1 MNGLTICA
9 ANYLPFAKTLASSF
23 LKFHPESKFYLLLV
37 DGDVSEITIDLG
49 PKIIVIKPSDLDLD
63 PEVFMRMAIYYDV
76 TELSTALKPL
86 GLKYL
91 LDTGSEI
98 AVYLDPDIEVF
109 SGLVEIPKHLES
121 ANIALT
127 PHSLNG
133 FPTDELRPTARDI
146 MASGTFNLGFIAV
159 KNSEQSYEF
168 LTWWNE
174 KLIFDCISDVE
185 NNLFTDQRWIDFVP
199 SYYSFSVIREYG
211 YNVAYWNLHERE
223 ITKVDSGYYVNS
235 SPLRF
240 FHFSGYSPNKPWI
253 LSKHVADKPRV
264 VISSNSLLK
273 ELAENYGK
281 SAVGYGWDIK
291 SSLAYGYSKLSEQ
304 IILTSRIRKRYRQ
317 EVIEATK
324 GKCDFPPLAT
334 DSQESVLAWLNKQ
347 IPESGRLNVSLF
359 DVWKGQPDLQAA
371 FPLALGKDAKRLV
384 WWAHKYGIGEGKIN
398 ESTIKIYDT
407 PMQSARSSNEI
418 PLTKKLGVNVAGYFK
433 GEFGI
438 GQFGRLVA
446 QAAIASDL
454 SVTTILNDK
463 TESRQ
468 DESFSSTESSHYYQV
483 TVSTVNA
490 DLYPSWK
497 NELSADLVKNSKFV
511 GVWAWEIESFPK
523 EMHVA
528 FDDVDEIW
536 ANSSFARD
544 AIQPHTRKPVFV
556 FPCPIIAP
564 QISENLDRSAIGLG
578 ELDEF
583 NLFMFDYFSIFRR
596 KNPLDLIEAHILA
609 FPEGSG
615 PKLII
620 KTING
625 EGHASDQEQLRYAV
639 GTRNDII
646 IINSYM
652 SREQLH
658 SLLSE
663 CQTYISLHR
672 SEGYGLTLAEAMS
685 LGKPVI
691 ATAYSGNMD
700 FMKSRNSILVPFE
713 LVPVGQD
720 AFPYPE
726 DSRWAQP
733 DIKFAANA
741 MRELREDESL
751 RSRMGDQARI
761 DVAAEFTME
770 RAAEFTRIRVEY
782 LHKRHPIQ
790 KLSKLLRKKS
800 SKFRSRLRFLK

>member
-9 ANYLPFAKTLASSF
+9 ANYLPFAKTLANSF
-23 LKFHPESKFYLLLV
+23 LKCHPKSKFYLLLV
-37 DGDVSEITIDLG
+37 DGDVSEVTNNLG
-49 PKIIVIKPSDLDLD
+49 PEITVIKPSDLDLD
-63 PEVFMRMAIYYDV
+63 PDVFMRMAIYYDV

-98 AVYLDPDIEVF
+98 AIYLDPDIEVF
-109 SGLVEIPKHLES
+109 SELVEIPKHLES
-121 ANIALT
+121 ADIALT
-127 PHSLNG
+127 PHSLHG
-133 FPTDELRPTARDI
+133 FPDDELRPSARDI
-146 MASGTFNLGFIAV
+146 MASGTFNLGFIAI
-159 KNSEQSYEF
+159 KNSTQSYEF
-168 LTWWNE
+168 LSWWNE
-174 KLIFDCISDVE
+174 KLIFDCVSDVE

-223 ITKVDSGYYVNS
+223 ITKQNSEYYINS

-240 FHFSGYSPNKPWI
+240 FHFSGFSPNKPWI

-264 VISSNSLLK
+264 VISSNSCLK
-273 ELAENYGK
+273 ELTENYGK
-281 SAVGYGWDIK
+281 SAVDQGWDTK
-291 SSLAYGYSKLSEQ
+291 SSLEYGYLKLNEH
-304 IILTSRIRKRYRQ
+304 IVLTPRIRKRYRN

-324 GKCDFPPLAT
+324 GKCEFPPLAN
-334 DSQESVLAWLNKQ
+334 DSEESVLAWLNKQ
-347 IPESGRLNVSLF
+347 IPESGRLNVSLY

-371 FPLALGKDAKRLV
+371 FPLALGKEAKRLV
-384 WWAHKYGIGEGKIN
+384 WWAHKYGISEGKIN

-407 PMQSARSSNEI
+407 PMQTAKRSNEL

-433 GEFGI
+433 GEFGV

-446 QAAIASDL
+446 RAAIASGL
-454 SVTTILNDK
+454 PVTTLVNSR

-468 DESFSSTESSHYYQV
+468 DEEFELTDSKALYPV
-483 TVSTVNA
+483 TIGSINA
-490 DLYPSWK
+490 DQFALWLDEIPS
-497 NELSADLVKNSKFV
+497 EVIVHSKFV

-523 EMHVA
+523 NMHKA
-528 FDDVDEIW
+528 FDYVDEIW
-536 ANSSFARD
+536 AISSFVRD
-544 AIQPHTRKPVFV
+544 AIQPHTRKPVLV

-564 QISENLDRSAIGLG
+564 SISEKLDRGAIGIS
-578 ELDEF
+578 EQDEF

-609 FPEGSG
+609 FPDESG

-625 EGHASDQEQLRYAV
+625 QSHASQQEQLKYAV
-639 GTRNDII
+639 GTRSDII
-646 IINSYM
+646 IINNYM

-691 ATAYSGNMD
+691 ATGYSGNMD
-700 FMKSRNSILVPFE
+700 FMNEQNSFLVPYE
-713 LVPVGQD
+713 MVAVGAD
-720 AFPYPE
+720 AFPYDE

-733 DIKFAANA
+733 NIEFAAKA
-741 MRELREDESL
+741 MRELNGDAGL
-751 RSRMGDQARI
+751 RTRIGNQARI

-770 RAAEFTRIRVEY
+770 RAAEFTRSRVEF
-782 LHKRHPIQ
+782 LRKRNFFR
-790 KLSKLLRKKS
+790 KLLSVMPHR
-800 SKFRSRLRFLK
+800 

>member
-9 ANYLPFAKTLASSF
+9 ANYLPFAKTLANSF
-23 LKFHPESKFYLLLV
+23 LKFHPKSKFYLLLV
-37 DGDVSEITIDLG
+37 DGDASEVTNNLGPEIT
-49 PKIIVIKPSDLDLD
+49 VIKPSDLDLD
-63 PEVFMRMAIYYDV
+63 PDVFMRMAIYYDV

-98 AVYLDPDIEVF
+98 AIYLDPDIEVF
-109 SGLVEIPKHLES
+109 SELVEIPKHLES

-127 PHSLNG
+127 PHSLHG
-133 FPTDELRPTARDI
+133 FPDDELRPSARDI
-146 MASGTFNLGFIAV
+146 MASGTFNLGFIAI
-159 KNSEQSYEF
+159 KNSTQSYEF
-168 LTWWNE
+168 LSWWNE
-174 KLIFDCISDVE
+174 KLIFDCVSDVE

-223 ITKVDSGYYVNS
+223 ITKQDSEYYINS

-240 FHFSGYSPNKPWI
+240 FHFSGFSPNKPWI

-264 VISSNSLLK
+264 VISSNSCLK
-273 ELAENYGK
+273 ELTENYGK
-281 SAVGYGWDIK
+281 SAVDQGWDTK
-291 SSLAYGYSKLSEQ
+291 SSLEYGYSKLNEHLV
-304 IILTSRIRKRYRQ
+304 LTPRIRKRYRY

-324 GKCDFPPLAT
+324 GKCEFPPLAN
-334 DSQESVLAWLNKQ
+334 DSEESVLAWLNKQ
-347 IPESGRLNVSLF
+347 IPESGRLNVSLY

-371 FPLALGKDAKRLV
+371 FPLALGKEAKRLV
-384 WWAHKYGIGEGKIN
+384 WWAHKYGISEGKIN

-407 PMQSARSSNEI
+407 PMQTAKRSNEL
-418 PLTKKLGVNVAGYFK
+418 PLTTKLGVNVAGYFK
-433 GEFGI
+433 GEFGV

-446 QAAIASDL
+446 RTAMASGL
-454 SVTTILNDK
+454 PVTTLVNRR

-468 DESFSSTESSHYYQV
+468 DEEFELTDSKALYPV
-483 TVSTVNA
+483 TIGSINA
-490 DLYPSWK
+490 DQFALWLEEIPS
-497 NELSADLVKNSKFV
+497 EVIAHSKFV

-523 EMHVA
+523 HMHKA
-528 FDDVDEIW
+528 FDYVDEIW
-536 ANSSFARD
+536 AISSFVRN
-544 AIQPHTRKPVFV
+544 AIQPHTRKPVLV

-564 QISENLDRSAIGLG
+564 LISEKLDRGAIGIS
-578 ELDEF
+578 EQDEF

-609 FPEGSG
+609 FPDESG

-625 EGHASDQEQLRYAV
+625 QSHASQQEQLKYAV
-639 GTRNDII
+639 GTRSDII
-646 IINSYM
+646 IINNYM

-691 ATAYSGNMD
+691 ATGYSGNMD
-700 FMKSRNSILVPFE
+700 FMNEQNSFLVPYE
-713 LVPVGQD
+713 MVAVGAD
-720 AFPYPE
+720 AFPYDE

-733 DIKFAANA
+733 NIEFAAKA
-741 MRELREDESL
+741 MRELNGDAGL
-751 RSRMGDQARI
+751 RTRIGNQARI

-770 RAAEFTRIRVEY
+770 RAAEFTRSRVEF
-782 LHKRHPIQ
+782 
-790 KLSKLLRKKS
+790 LRKRNF
-800 SKFRSRLRFLK
+800 FRKIFSVIPRR

>member
-9 ANYLPFAKTLASSF
+9 ANYLPFAKTLADSF

-37 DGDVSEITIDLG
+37 DGDVPGITFDLG
-49 PKIIVIKPSDLDLD
+49 PDITLIKPSDLDLD

-98 AVYLDPDIEVF
+98 AIYLDPDIEVF

-127 PHSLNG
+127 PHSLHG
-133 FPTDELRPTARDI
+133 FPNDELRPTARDI

-159 KNSEQSYEF
+159 KNSQQSYEF
-168 LTWWNE
+168 LLWWNE
-174 KLIFDCISDVE
+174 NLIFDCISDVE
-185 NNLFTDQRWIDFVP
+185 KNLFTDQRWIDFVP

-223 ITKVDSGYYVNS
+223 ITKVGTGYFANT

-264 VISSNSLLK
+264 VISSNPLLK

-281 SAVGYGWDIK
+281 SAVEYGWGTN
-291 SSLAYGYSKLSEQ
+291 SSLTYGYSKLNEQ
-304 IILTSRIRKRYRQ
+304 ITLTAANRKRYRQ
-317 EVIEATK
+317 DVMEATK
-324 GKCDFPPLAT
+324 GNCEFPPHANDPHET
-334 DSQESVLAWLNKQ
+334 VLAWLNRQ

-371 FPLALGKDAKRLV
+371 FPFALGKDAKRFV
-384 WWAHKYGIGEGKIN
+384 WWAQKYGIGEEKIN
-398 ESTIKIYDT
+398 ELAIKIYDT
-407 PMQSARSSNEI
+407 PMQAAKSSNEL
-418 PLTKKLGVNVAGYFK
+418 PVAKKLGVNVAGYFK
-433 GEFGI
+433 GEFGV

-446 QAAIASDL
+446 RAAIASEL
-454 SVTTILNDK
+454 PVTTLVNRQ

-468 DESFSSTESSHYYQV
+468 DEEFELTDSKVLYPITIGSI
-483 TVSTVNA
+483 NA
-490 DLYPSWK
+490 DQFAPWLATLPTEVTDHSR
-497 NELSADLVKNSKFV
+497 FV

-523 EMHVA
+523 HLHTA
-528 FDDVDEIW
+528 FNYVDEIW
-536 ANSSFARD
+536 AISSFVRE
-544 AIQPHTRKPVFV
+544 AIQPHTRKPVLV

-564 QISENLDRSAIGLG
+564 SILEKLDRGAIGISEQ
-578 ELDEF
+578 DEF
-583 NLFMFDYFSIFRR
+583 NLFIFDYFSTFKR
-596 KNPLDLIEAHILA
+596 KNPLDLVEAHILA
-609 FPEGSG
+609 FPDESG

-625 EGHASDQEQLRYAV
+625 ESHASQQEQLRYAV
-639 GTRNDII
+639 GTRSDIV

-663 CQTYISLHR
+663 CQSYISLHR
-672 SEGYGLTLAEAMS
+672 SEGYGLTMAEAMS

-700 FMKSRNSILVPFE
+700 FMNESNAILVPYE
-713 LVPVGQD
+713 LVPVGDD
-720 AFPYPE
+720 AYPYPE

-733 DIKFAANA
+733 SIEFTAKS
-741 MRELREDESL
+741 MRELYVDSDL
-751 RSRMGDQARI
+751 RLRIGDQARI
-761 DVAAEFTME
+761 DVATEFTIDG
-770 RAAEFTRIRVEY
+770 AAEFIQSRIKNLRKRNY
-782 LHKRHPIQ
+782 LRKFIR
-790 KLSKLLRKKS
+790 KLSI
-800 SKFRSRLRFLK
+800 FRGK

>member
-9 ANYLPFAKTLASSF
+9 ANYLPFAKTLANSF

-37 DGDVSEITIDLG
+37 DGDVPGITIDLG
-49 PKIIVIKPSDLDLD
+49 PEITIIKPSDLNLD

-98 AVYLDPDIEVF
+98 AIYLDPDIEVF
-109 SGLVEIPKHLES
+109 SELVEIPKHLES

-127 PHSLNG
+127 PHSLHG
-133 FPTDELRPTARDI
+133 FPNDELRPTARDI

-235 SPLRF
+235 TALRF

-281 SAVGYGWDIK
+281 SAVEHGWDTK
-291 SSLAYGYSKLSEQ
+291 SSLAYGYSKLNEQ
-304 IILTSRIRKRYRQ
+304 IMLTPRIRKRYRH
-317 EVIEATK
+317 EVIEATR
-324 GKCDFPPLAT
+324 GKCEFPPLAN

-371 FPLALGKDAKRLV
+371 FPLALGKEAKRLV

-407 PMQSARSSNEI
+407 PMQATKSSSEL
-418 PLTKKLGVNVAGYFK
+418 PLSKKLGVNVAGYFK
-433 GEFGI
+433 GEFGV

-446 QAAIASDL
+446 QAAIASGL
-454 SVTTILNDK
+454 PVTTLVNRR

-468 DESFSSTESSHYYQV
+468 DEEFEL
-483 TVSTVNA
+483 TVSKILYPVTIGSINA
-490 DLYPSWK
+490 DQFALWLEEIPS
-497 NELSADLVKNSKFV
+497 EVRAHSKFV

-523 EMHVA
+523 HMHAA
-528 FDDVDEIW
+528 FDYVDEVW
-536 ANSSFARD
+536 AISSFVRD
-544 AIQPHTRKPVFV
+544 SIQPHTRKPVLV
-556 FPCPIIAP
+556 FPCPIISP
-564 QISENLDRSAIGLG
+564 SISEKLDRSAIGIS
-578 ELDEF
+578 EQDEF

-609 FPEGSG
+609 FPDESG

-625 EGHASDQEQLRYAV
+625 QSHASQQEQLRYAV
-639 GTRNDII
+639 GTRSDII

-652 SREQLH
+652 PREQLH

-672 SEGYGLTLAEAMS
+672 SEGYGLTLAEAMA

-691 ATAYSGNMD
+691 ATGYSGNMD
-700 FMKSRNSILVPFE
+700 FMKPENSILVPFE
-713 LVPVGQD
+713 LVPVGDD
-720 AFPYPE
+720 AFPYPQ

-733 DIKFAANA
+733 DIEYAANA
-741 MRELREDESL
+741 MRELSLDESL
-751 RSRMGDQARI
+751 RSRIGGQARL
-761 DVAAEFTME
+761 DVISEFTMD
-770 RAAEFTRIRVEY
+770 RAAEFTRVRVEY
-782 LHKRHPIQ
+782 LHRG
-790 KLSKLLRKKS
+790 SSFRKKARIV
-800 SKFRSRLRFLK
+800 KRILQATLPKKYL

>member
-9 ANYLPFAKTLASSF
+9 ANYLPFAKTLANSF
-23 LKFHPESKFYLLLV
+23 LTFHPESKFYLLLV
-37 DGDVSEITIDLG
+37 DGDVSELTIDLG
-49 PKIIVIKPSDLDLD
+49 PTITIIKPSDLDLD

-98 AVYLDPDIEVF
+98 AIYLDPDIEVF
-109 SGLVEIPKHLES
+109 SELVEIPKHLES

-127 PHSLNG
+127 PHSLHG
-133 FPTDELRPTARDI
+133 FPKDELRPSARDI

-168 LTWWNE
+168 LSWWNE

-199 SYYSFSVIREYG
+199 SYYSFSTIREYG

-223 ITKVDSGYYVNS
+223 ITKVGSEYYANT

-253 LSKHVADKPRV
+253 LSKHVANEPRV

-273 ELAENYGK
+273 ELTENYGK
-281 SAVGYGWDIK
+281 SAVTHGWDIK
-291 SSLAYGYSKLSEQ
+291 SSLSYGYSKLNEQ
-304 IILTSRIRKRYRQ
+304 IMLTPRIRKRYRQ
-317 EVIEATK
+317 EVIEATR
-324 GKCDFPPLAT
+324 GKSDFPPLAN
-334 DSQESVLAWLNKQ
+334 DSQESVLAWLNRQ

-371 FPLALGKDAKRLV
+371 FPLALGKEAKRLV
-384 WWAHKYGIGEGKIN
+384 WWAHKYGIAEGKIN
-398 ESTIKIYDT
+398 EAAIKIYDT
-407 PMQSARSSNEI
+407 PMQVAKSLNEQHLSNV
-418 PLTKKLGVNVAGYFK
+418 LGVNVAGYFK
-433 GEFGI
+433 GELGV

-446 QAAIASDL
+446 RAAMASGL
-454 SVTTILNDK
+454 PVTTLVNSR

-468 DESFSSTESSHYYQV
+468 DEEFEFMDSKDIYPV
-483 TVSTVNA
+483 TIGSINA
-490 DLYPSWK
+490 DQFALWLEEIPS
-497 NELSADLVKNSKFV
+497 EVQAHSKFV
-511 GVWAWEIESFPK
+511 GVWAWETETFPK
-523 EMHVA
+523 HMHTA
-528 FDDVDEIW
+528 FDYVDEIW
-536 ANSSFARD
+536 AISSFVRD
-544 AIQPHTRKPVFV
+544 AIQPHTRKPVLV

-564 QISENLDRSAIGLG
+564 LISEKLDRSAIGIT
-578 ELDEF
+578 EKDEF
-583 NLFMFDYFSIFRR
+583 NLFMFDYFSVFKR

-609 FPEGSG
+609 FPDGSG
-615 PKLII
+615 PKLVI

-625 EGHASDQEQLRYAV
+625 QIFASQQEQLRYAV
-639 GTRNDII
+639 GTRTDII
-646 IINSYM
+646 IINRYM

-658 SLLSE
+658 SLLNE

-691 ATAYSGNMD
+691 ATGYSGNMD
-700 FMKSRNSILVPFE
+700 FMNKSNSILVPYEMF
-713 LVPVGQD
+713 VVGED
-720 AFPYPE
+720 AFPYPD

-733 DIKFAANA
+733 NIEFAANA
-741 MRELREDESL
+741 MRQLNEDKSL
-751 RSRMGDQARI
+751 RSRLGDQARI

-770 RAAEFTRIRVEY
+770 RAAEFTKFRVEN
-782 LHKRHPIQ
+782 LHTKHFFQ
-790 KLSKLLRKKS
+790 KLFKLI
-800 SKFRSRLRFLK
+800 RLK

>member
-9 ANYLPFAKTLASSF
+9 ANYLPFAKTLANSF
-23 LKFHPESKFYLLLV
+23 LKFHPQSKFYLLLV
-37 DGDVSEITIDLG
+37 DGDVPGITIDL
-49 PKIIVIKPSDLDLD
+49 PLEIIIIKPSDLDLD

-91 LDTGSEI
+91 LDAGSEI
-98 AVYLDPDIEVF
+98 AIYLDPDIEVF
-109 SGLVEIPKHLES
+109 SGLIEIPKHLES
-121 ANIALT
+121 SDIALT
-127 PHSLNG
+127 PHSLHGIPN
-133 FPTDELRPTARDI
+133 DELRPTARDI

-168 LTWWNE
+168 LSWWNE

-235 SPLRF
+235 NPLRF

-273 ELAENYGK
+273 ELAEKYGK
-281 SAVGYGWDIK
+281 SAVAHGWNIK
-291 SSLAYGYSKLSEQ
+291 SSLAYGYSKLNEQ
-304 IILTSRIRKRYRQ
+304 ITLTPRIRKRYRN
-317 EVIEATK
+317 EVIEATR
-324 GKCDFPPLAT
+324 GKCDFPPLPN
-334 DSQESVLAWLNKQ
+334 DSQESILAWLNRQ

-359 DVWKGQPDLQAA
+359 DVWKGQPDLQDA

-398 ESTIKIYDT
+398 ESTIQIYDT
-407 PMQSARSSNEI
+407 PMHAVKSSNEL

-433 GEFGI
+433 GEFGV

-446 QAAIASDL
+446 RAAIASGIP
-454 SVTTILNDK
+454 VTTLVNRR

-468 DESFSSTESSHYYQV
+468 DEVFELTDSKVLYPV
-483 TVSTVNA
+483 TIGSINA
-490 DLYPSWK
+490 DQFALWLEEIPS
-497 NELSADLVKNSKFV
+497 EVKAHSKFV

-523 EMHVA
+523 HMHNA
-528 FDDVDEIW
+528 FEYVDEVW
-536 ANSSFARD
+536 AISSFVRD
-544 AIQPHTRKPVFV
+544 SIQPHTRKPVLV

-564 QISENLDRSAIGLG
+564 LISEKLDRSAIGIS
-578 ELDEF
+578 EHDEF

-609 FPEGSG
+609 FPDESG

-625 EGHASDQEQLRYAV
+625 QSHASQQEQLRYAV
-639 GTRNDII
+639 GTRTDII

-700 FMKSRNSILVPFE
+700 FMKPENSILVPFE
-713 LVPVGQD
+713 LVPVGAD

-733 DIKFAANA
+733 DIKFAATA
-741 MRELREDESL
+741 MRQLSVDGGLRARL
-751 RSRMGDQARI
+751 GDQACI
-761 DVAAEFTME
+761 DVAADFTME

-782 LHKRHPIQ
+782 LRKKHFFQ
-790 KLSKLLRKKS
+790 KLFKLIQR
-800 SKFRSRLRFLK
+800 R

>member
-9 ANYLPFAKTLASSF
+9 VNYLPFAKTLANSF
-23 LKFHPESKFYLLLV
+23 LRFHPESQFFLLLV
-37 DGDVSEITIDLG
+37 DGDVSEIAIELDPRIT
-49 PKIIVIKPSDLDLD
+49 VIKPSDLDLD

-86 GLKYL
+86 GVKYL

-109 SGLVEIPKHLES
+109 SQLVEIPKHLES

-127 PHSLNG
+127 PHSLHG
-133 FPTDELRPTARDI
+133 YPEDELRPSARDI

-159 KNSEQSYEF
+159 KSTQQTYEF
-168 LTWWNE
+168 LAWWNE
-174 KLIFDCISDVE
+174 KLVFDCISDVE

-199 SYYSFSVIREYG
+199 SYYCFSVIREYG
-211 YNVAYWNLHERE
+211 YNVAYWNLHERV
-223 ITKVDSGYYVNS
+223 ITKLDSHYYVNS
-235 SPLRF
+235 DPLRF
-240 FHFSGYSPNKPWI
+240 FHFSGYNPSKPWI

-273 ELAENYGK
+273 ELTENYGK
-281 SAVGYGWDIK
+281 SAIEHGWNTK
-291 SSLAYGYSKLSEQ
+291 SSLEYGYSKLNDE
-304 IILTSRIRKRYRQ
+304 IVLTPRIRNRYRN
-317 EVIEATK
+317 ELIEAIK
-324 GKCDFPPLAT
+324 GKNEFPPLAS
-334 DSQESVLAWLNKQ
+334 DSHELILAWLNRQ

-371 FPLALGKDAKRLV
+371 FPLALGNEAERFV

-398 ESTIKIYDT
+398 ESTIEIYDT
-407 PMQSARSSNEI
+407 PMQASKSTNDLS
-418 PLTKKLGVNVAGYFK
+418 LTKDLGVNVAGYFK
-433 GEFGI
+433 GEFGV

-446 QAAIASDL
+446 RSAIASGL
-454 SVTTILNDK
+454 PVTTLVNRR

-468 DESFSSTESSHYYQV
+468 DEEFELTDSKAIYPV
-483 TVSTVNA
+483 TIGSINA
-490 DLYPSWK
+490 DQFALWLEEVPS
-497 NELSADLVKNSKFV
+497 EVIAHSKFV

-523 EMHVA
+523 HMHTA
-528 FDDVDEIW
+528 FDYVDEIW
-536 ANSSFARD
+536 AISSFVRD
-544 AIQPHTRKPVFV
+544 AIQPHTKKPVLV
-556 FPCPIIAP
+556 FPCPIIP
-564 QISENLDRSAIGLG
+564 PSISEKLDRSAIGIT
-578 ELDEF
+578 EHDDF

-609 FPEGSG
+609 FPDESG
-615 PKLII
+615 PKLVI

-625 EGHASDQEQLRYAV
+625 QSHPSQQEQLRYAV
-639 GTRNDII
+639 GTRRDIK

-691 ATAYSGNMD
+691 TTGYSGNMD
-700 FMKSRNSILVPFE
+700 FMDEKNAILVPYD
-713 LVPVGQD
+713 LVAVGPD

-733 DIKFAANA
+733 NIEFAAKA
-741 MRELREDESL
+741 MRELYEDESL
-751 RSRMGDQARI
+751 RIRIGDQART
-761 DVAAEFTME
+761 DVASEFTME
-770 RAAEFTRIRVEY
+770 RAAAFTQSRVKE
-782 LHKRHPIQ
+782 
-790 KLSKLLRKKS
+790 LSKRS
-800 SKFRSRLRFLK
+800 FFRRLG

>member
-9 ANYLPFAKTLASSF
+9 ANYLPFAKTLANSF

-49 PKIIVIKPSDLDLD
+49 PKITLIKPSDLDLD
-63 PEVFMRMAIYYDV
+63 PEVFMRMVIYYDV

-98 AVYLDPDIEVF
+98 AIYLDPDIEVF
-109 SGLVEIPKHLES
+109 SELVEIPKHLES

-127 PHSLNG
+127 PHSLHG
-133 FPTDELRPTARDI
+133 FPNDELRPTARDI

-168 LTWWNE
+168 LSWWNE

-199 SYYSFSVIREYG
+199 SYYSFTIIREYG

-273 ELAENYGK
+273 ELAESYGK
-281 SAVGYGWDIK
+281 SAVEHGWDIK
-291 SSLAYGYSKLSEQ
+291 SSLAYGYSKFNEQ
-304 IILTSRIRKRYRQ
+304 IILTPRIRKRYRN
-317 EVIEATK
+317 EVIEATR
-324 GKCDFPPLAT
+324 GKVEFPPLVN

-347 IPESGRLNVSLF
+347 IPESGRLNVSLY
-359 DVWKGQPDLQAA
+359 DVWVGQPDLQAA
-371 FPLALGKDAKRLV
+371 FPLALGKEAKRLV

-398 ESTIKIYDT
+398 ESTIQIYDT
-407 PMQSARSSNEI
+407 PMQAVKSSNAL

-433 GEFGI
+433 GEFGV

-446 QAAIASDL
+446 RSAIASGL
-454 SVTTILNDK
+454 PVTTLVNSR
-463 TESRQ
+463 TASRQ
-468 DESFSSTESSHYYQV
+468 DEEFQLTDSKALYPV
-483 TVSTVNA
+483 TIGSINA
-490 DLYPSWK
+490 DQFALWLEEIPT
-497 NELSADLVKNSKFV
+497 EVKAHSKFV

-523 EMHVA
+523 HMHTA
-528 FDDVDEIW
+528 FDHVDEVW
-536 ANSSFARD
+536 AISSFVRD
-544 AIQPHTRKPVFV
+544 AIQPSTRKPVLV

-564 QISENLDRSAIGLG
+564 VISEKLDRSAIGIS
-578 ELDEF
+578 EHDEF

-609 FPEGSG
+609 FPKETG
-615 PKLII
+615 PKLVI

-625 EGHASDQEQLRYAV
+625 QSHASQQEQLRYAV
-639 GTRNDII
+639 GTRTDIK

-700 FMKSRNSILVPFE
+700 FMNERNSILVPYE
-713 LVPVGQD
+713 MVAVGND
-720 AFPYPE
+720 AFPYSE

-733 DIKFAANA
+733 NIEFAANA
-741 MRELREDESL
+741 MRELFENESL
-751 RSRMGDQARI
+751 RSRTGDQARI
-761 DVAAEFTME
+761 DVAAEFTIE

-782 LHKRHPIQ
+782 LHKRHLIQ
-790 KLSKLLRKKS
+790 NSIKLIRKWLRKK
-800 SKFRSRLRFLK
+800 

>member
-1 MNGLTICA
+1 M
-9 ANYLPFAKTLASSF
+9 
-23 LKFHPESKFYLLLV
+23 
-37 DGDVSEITIDLG
+37 
-49 PKIIVIKPSDLDLD
+49 
-63 PEVFMRMAIYYDV
+63 
-76 TELSTALKPL
+76 
-86 GLKYL
+86 
-91 LDTGSEI
+91 
-98 AVYLDPDIEVF
+98 
-109 SGLVEIPKHLES
+109 
-121 ANIALT
+121 LT
-127 PHSLNG
+127 P
-133 FPTDELRPTARDI
+133 
-146 MASGTFNLGFIAV
+146 
-159 KNSEQSYEF
+159 
-168 LTWWNE
+168 
-174 KLIFDCISDVE
+174 
-185 NNLFTDQRWIDFVP
+185 
-199 SYYSFSVIREYG
+199 
-211 YNVAYWNLHERE
+211 
-223 ITKVDSGYYVNS
+223 
-235 SPLRF
+235 
-240 FHFSGYSPNKPWI
+240 
-253 LSKHVADKPRV
+253 
-264 VISSNSLLK
+264 
-273 ELAENYGK
+273 
-281 SAVGYGWDIK
+281 
-291 SSLAYGYSKLSEQ
+291 
-304 IILTSRIRKRYRQ
+304 RIRKRYRN
-317 EVIEATK
+317 EVIDATR
-324 GKCDFPPLAT
+324 GKSEFPPLAN
-334 DSQESVLAWLNKQ
+334 DSPESVLAWLNKQ

-371 FPLALGKDAKRLV
+371 FPLALGKEAKRLV

-398 ESTIKIYDT
+398 ESTIKIYDK
-407 PMQSARSSNEI
+407 PMQAARSSNEI
-418 PLTKKLGVNVAGYFK
+418 PLSKKLGVNVAGYFN
-433 GEFGI
+433 GEFGV

-446 QAAIASDL
+446 RAAIASEL
-454 SVTTILNDK
+454 PVTTLVNRQ

-468 DESFSSTESSHYYQV
+468 DEEFESTDSKALYPV
-483 TVSTVNA
+483 TIGSINA
-490 DLYPSWK
+490 DQFALWLEEIPS
-497 NELSADLVKNSKFV
+497 EVRAHSKFV

-523 EMHVA
+523 HMHTS
-528 FDDVDEIW
+528 FDYVDEVW
-536 ANSSFARD
+536 AISSFVRD
-544 AIQPHTRKPVFV
+544 SIQPHTRKPVLV

-564 QISENLDRSAIGLG
+564 TISEKLDRSAIGIS
-578 ELDEF
+578 EQDEF
-583 NLFMFDYFSIFRR
+583 NLFMFDYFSIFKR

-609 FPEGSG
+609 FPDESG

-625 EGHASDQEQLRYAV
+625 QSHASQQEELRYAV

-700 FMKSRNSILVPFE
+700 FMKPHNSILVPFE

-733 DIKFAANA
+733 DIKFAAKA
-741 MRELREDESL
+741 MRELCEDESL

-790 KLSKLLRKKS
+790 KLSKHIRKKS
-800 SKFRSRLRFLK
+800 RKFSSRLRF

>member
-9 ANYLPFAKTLASSF
+9 ANYLPFAKTLANSF
-23 LKFHPESKFYLLLV
+23 LKFHPDSKFYLLLV

-49 PKIIVIKPSDLDLD
+49 PKTTIIKPSDLDLD

-98 AVYLDPDIEVF
+98 AIYLDPDIEVF
-109 SGLVEIPKHLES
+109 SELVEIPKHLQS

-127 PHSLNG
+127 PHSLHG
-133 FPTDELRPTARDI
+133 FPKDELRPTARDI

-159 KNSEQSYEF
+159 KNSDQSYEF
-168 LTWWNE
+168 LSWWNE

-199 SYYSFSVIREYG
+199 SYYSFSVIREYS
-211 YNVAYWNLHERE
+211 YNVAYWNLHERK
-223 ITKVDSGYYVNS
+223 ITKVDSEYYVNS

-273 ELAENYGK
+273 ELAENYGN
-281 SAVGYGWDIK
+281 SAVKHGWDIK
-291 SSLAYGYSKLSEQ
+291 SSLGYGYAKLNEQ
-304 IILTSRIRKRYRQ
+304 IMLTPRIRKRYRQ

-324 GKCDFPPLAT
+324 GKCDFPPLAN

-398 ESTIKIYDT
+398 ESTIKIYET
-407 PMQSARSSNEI
+407 PMQAAKSSNEL

-433 GEFGI
+433 GEFGV

-446 QAAIASDL
+446 RASIASGL
-454 SVTTILNDK
+454 PVTTLVNRR

-468 DESFSSTESSHYYQV
+468 DEEFEFTDSKAFYPV
-483 TVSTVNA
+483 TIGSINA
-490 DLYPSWK
+490 DQFALWLEEIPSK
-497 NELSADLVKNSKFV
+497 VKSHSKFV

-523 EMHVA
+523 HMHTA
-528 FDDVDEIW
+528 FDYVDEVW
-536 ANSSFARD
+536 AISSFVRD
-544 AIQPHTRKPVFV
+544 SIQPHTRKPVLV

-564 QISENLDRSAIGLG
+564 SISEKLDRSAIGLS
-578 ELDEF
+578 EKDEF
-583 NLFMFDYFSIFRR
+583 NLFMFDYFSIFKR

-609 FPEGSG
+609 FPDESG

-625 EGHASDQEQLRYAV
+625 QSHASQQEQLRYAV
-639 GTRNDII
+639 GTRTDII

-691 ATAYSGNMD
+691 ATGYSGNMD
-700 FMKSRNSILVPFE
+700 FMKPGNSILVPFE

-733 DIKFAANA
+733 DIEFAANS
-741 MRELREDESL
+741 MRQLSADESL
-751 RSRMGDQARI
+751 RSRLGDRARI

-770 RAAEFTRIRVEY
+770 RAADFTRIRVEY
-782 LHKRHPIQ
+782 LNKKHIFQ
-790 KLSKLLRKKS
+790 KLFKLLR
-800 SKFRSRLRFLK
+800 RR

>member
-9 ANYLPFAKTLASSF
+9 ANYLPFAKTLANSF

-37 DGDVSEITIDLG
+37 DGDVSEITVDLG
-49 PKIIVIKPSDLDLD
+49 PKTTIIKPSDLDLD

-98 AVYLDPDIEVF
+98 AIYLDPDIEVF

-127 PHSLNG
+127 PHSLHG
-133 FPTDELRPTARDI
+133 FPKDELRPTARDI
-146 MASGTFNLGFIAV
+146 MASGTFNLGFIAI

-168 LTWWNE
+168 LSWWND
-174 KLIFDCISDVE
+174 KLLYDCVSDVE

-199 SYYSFSVIREYG
+199 SYYFFSVIRDYG
-211 YNVAYWNLHERE
+211 YNVAYWNLHERKV
-223 ITKVDSGYYVNS
+223 TKEDSRYYINS

-264 VISSNSLLK
+264 VVSSNSLLK
-273 ELAENYGK
+273 ELVENYGN
-281 SAVGYGWDIK
+281 SAVEHGWGVK
-291 SSLAYGYSKLSEQ
+291 SSLVYGYSKLNEQ
-304 IILTSRIRKRYRQ
+304 IVLTPRIRKRYRN
-317 EVIEATK
+317 ELIEATRGK
-324 GKCDFPPLAT
+324 GEFPPLANG
-334 DSQESVLAWLNKQ
+334 SQETVLAWLNKQ

-371 FPLALGKDAKRLV
+371 FPLALGKEAKRLV
-384 WWAHKYGIGEGKIN
+384 WWAHKYGIGEGKVN
-398 ESTIKIYDT
+398 ESTIKIYDK
-407 PMQSARSSNEI
+407 PMQAAKSSSEL
-418 PLTKKLGVNVAGYFK
+418 PLSKKLGVNVAGYFK
-433 GEFGI
+433 GEFGV

-446 QAAIASDL
+446 RAAISSGL
-454 SVTTILNDK
+454 PVTTLVNGR

-468 DESFSSTESSHYYQV
+468 DEVFELTDSKVLYPV
-483 TVSTVNA
+483 TIGSINA
-490 DLYPSWK
+490 DQFALWLEEIPS
-497 NELSADLVKNSKFV
+497 EVKAHSKFV

-523 EMHVA
+523 HMHTA
-528 FDDVDEIW
+528 FDYVDEVW
-536 ANSSFARD
+536 AISSFVRD
-544 AIQPHTRKPVFV
+544 SMQPHTRKPVLV

-564 QISENLDRSAIGLG
+564 VISEKLDRSAIGIS
-578 ELDEF
+578 EDDEF
-583 NLFMFDYFSIFRR
+583 NLFMFDFFSIFRR

-609 FPEGSG
+609 FPNETG

-625 EGHASDQEQLRYAV
+625 QNHASQQEQLRYAV
-639 GTRNDII
+639 GTRKDII

-700 FMKSRNSILVPFE
+700 FMSEQNAILVPYE
-713 LVPVGQD
+713 LVKVGND

-733 DIKFAANA
+733 NIEFAANA
-741 MRELREDESL
+741 MRELSEDESL
-751 RSRMGDQARI
+751 RSRIGNQARI
-761 DVAAEFTME
+761 DVATEFTME
-770 RAAEFTRIRVEY
+770 RAAEFTRVRVEY
-782 LHKRHPIQ
+782 LNKKHFITKLNREIWKWLKKRY
-790 KLSKLLRKKS
+790 
-800 SKFRSRLRFLK
+800 FFSR

>member
-9 ANYLPFAKTLASSF
+9 ANYLPFAKTLANSF

-37 DGDVSEITIDLG
+37 DGDVPGITIDL
-49 PKIIVIKPSDLDLD
+49 PPEIIIIKPSDLDLD

-98 AVYLDPDIEVF
+98 AIYLDPDIEVF
-109 SGLVEIPKHLES
+109 SKLVEIPKHLES

-127 PHSLNG
+127 PHSLHG
-133 FPTDELRPTARDI
+133 FPKDELRPTARDI

-159 KNSEQSYEF
+159 NNSEQSYEF
-168 LTWWNE
+168 LSWWNE

-199 SYYSFSVIREYG
+199 SYCSFSVIREYG

-223 ITKVDSGYYVNS
+223 ITKVDSGYYLNS

-281 SAVGYGWDIK
+281 SAVGHGWDIK
-291 SSLAYGYSKLSEQ
+291 SSLAYGYSKLNEQ
-304 IILTSRIRKRYRQ
+304 IVLTPRIRKRYRQ
-317 EVIEATK
+317 EVIEATR
-324 GKCDFPPLAT
+324 GKIEFPPLPN
-334 DSQESVLAWLNKQ
+334 DSQERLLAWLNKQ

-398 ESTIKIYDT
+398 ESTIQIYDT
-407 PMQSARSSNEI
+407 PMHAVKSSNELPI
-418 PLTKKLGVNVAGYFK
+418 TKKLGVNVAGYFK
-433 GEFGI
+433 GEFGV

-446 QAAIASDL
+446 RAAIASGIP
-454 SVTTILNDK
+454 VTTLVNRR

-468 DESFSSTESSHYYQV
+468 DEVFELTDSKVLYPV
-483 TVSTVNA
+483 TIGSINA
-490 DLYPSWK
+490 DQFALWLEEIPS
-497 NELSADLVKNSKFV
+497 EVKAHSKFV

-523 EMHVA
+523 HMHNA
-528 FDDVDEIW
+528 FEYVDEVW
-536 ANSSFARD
+536 AISSFVRD
-544 AIQPHTRKPVFV
+544 SIQPHTRKPVLV

-564 QISENLDRSAIGLG
+564 LISEKLDRSAIGIS
-578 ELDEF
+578 EHDEF

-609 FPEGSG
+609 FPNESG

-625 EGHASDQEQLRYAV
+625 QSHASQQEQLRYAV
-639 GTRNDII
+639 GTRTDII

-700 FMKSRNSILVPFE
+700 FMKPANSILVPFE

-733 DIKFAANA
+733 SIEFAAKA
-741 MRELREDESL
+741 MRELSTDESL
-751 RSRMGDQARI
+751 RSRIGNQARI
-761 DVAAEFTME
+761 DVLSEFTME
-770 RAAEFTRIRVEY
+770 RAAEFTRIRVER
-782 LHKRHPIQ
+782 LHKKSLIQ
-790 KLSKLLRKKS
+790 KIIKVIRK
-800 SKFRSRLRFLK
+800 